1 MCSFPCCGR
10 SINPFWLS
18 LCSAAPSQ
26 KERHVHPGIAHT
38 TTFSHAPFRCLI
50 VKPVWYVGP
59 SFEPL
64 MEGLVYN
71 ICYFFVR
78 GIITLEE
85 QDNRHAFKL
94 FCFSRVYLWTTH
106 CVFFSSQGNL
116 HGMKQ
121 KFYYE
126 IYSCL
131 QSEKVKTWKAA
142 YLHLEYHNDHLMHI
156 RGSNLLVKLSWD
168 LLYERLYVTV
178 MWKEVGEKYSFLSN
192 WELNFIIQC
201 YGSKTGV

>member
-1 MCSFPCCGR
+1 M
-10 SINPFWLS
+10 SIQAL
-18 LCSAAPSQ
+18 
-26 KERHVHPGIAHT
+26 HT
-38 TTFSHAPFRCLI
+38 HTFSHAPFRCLI

-64 MEGLVYN
+64 MEALIYN

-78 GIITLEE
+78 GIITLEK

-94 FCFSRVYLWTTH
+94 FWFLVCIYEPHIVFS
-106 CVFFSSQGNL
+106 FSSQGNL
-116 HGMKQ
+116 HSMKQ

-126 IYSCL
+126 IYSHL

-142 YLHLEYHNDHLMHI
+142 YLHLEYHYNDHLMHI

-168 LLYERLYVTV
+168 LLYERLYLTVT
-178 MWKEVGEKYSFLSN
+178 WKEVGEKYFFLSN

-201 YGSKTGV
+201 HGSKTGV